1 VTHGVVIERLGSQGC
16 VPHPGSEI
24 EEGVSSLGGVSPW
37 IASIWGRVN
46 RLCSWQRR
54 KPSQQ
59 ERDQKKMRRKS
70 ACFTEFLNRPVVV
83 FIFSLL
89 RKFSLFVDFEA
100 GMRGQHL
107 L

>member
-1 VTHGVVIERLGSQGC
+1 VLLAKAQAKPAGAGS
-16 VPHPGSEI
+16 
-24 EEGVSSLGGVSPW
+24 
-37 IASIWGRVN
+37 
-46 RLCSWQRR
+46 
-54 KPSQQ
+54 
-59 ERDQKKMRRKS
+59 KKMRRKS